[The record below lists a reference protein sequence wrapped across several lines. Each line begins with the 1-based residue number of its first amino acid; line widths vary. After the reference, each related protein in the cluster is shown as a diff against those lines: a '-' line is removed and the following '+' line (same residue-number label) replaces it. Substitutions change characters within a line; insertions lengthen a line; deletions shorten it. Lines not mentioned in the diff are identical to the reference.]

1 MAEETF
7 SQEEMSRNIILVP
20 WDFTEIA
27 KHALEHAIRFAKI
40 TDSDIGLVHVVKRKK
55 ESVDIESKLNIVIDE
70 TEKKYNLRPQTFV
83 REGTI
88 FKTITEI
95 ANEMNAQLVIMGT
108 HGIKGMQKY
117 TGSWAL
123 KVITGTNAPFVV
135 IQEPPQHEQ
144 FRDIVFPI
152 NFKTEN
158 REKLRWANY
167 LSKYYKTK
175 IYLCKSDSF
184 SDELLKRKAKS
195 NFIYA
200 KNYLIENKIDFEIHT
215 LPGAKG
221 FADETVEYAKEI
233 KASLILIMTTKDISF
248 QDYIL
253 GADEQKI
260 IANEAKIPVM
270 CVNPRQLKKQGF
282 FA

>member
-1 MAEETF
+1 MENKNSLSEEF
-7 SQEEMSRNIILVP
+7 SPVIILP
-20 WDFTEIA
+20 WDFSEVA
-27 KHALEHAIRFAKI
+27 KFALEHAIRFAKI
-40 TDSDIGLVHVVKRKK
+40 IDSEITFVNVVKK
-55 ESVDIESKLNIVIDE
+55 EKDIPEVTEKLNIVVEE
-70 TEKKYNLRPQTFV
+70 TEKKYNLKPKIIV

-88 FKTITEI
+88 FKTITDVS
-95 ANEMNAQLVIMGT
+95 NELSAQLVIMGT

-135 IQEPPQHEQ
+135 VQGPPAHEQ
-144 FRDIVFPI
+144 FKDIVFPI

-158 REKLRWANY
+158 REKLRWVNY
-167 LSKYYKTK
+167 LSKYYKSK
-175 IYLCKSDSF
+175 IHLCKIDNF

-200 KNYLIENKIDFEIHT
+200 KNYLIENKIEYDIAT
-215 LPGAKG
+215 LEGKKS
-221 FADETVEYAKEI
+221 FADETIEYANKLES
-233 KASLILIMTTKDISF
+233 SLILIMTTKDISF
-248 QDYIL
+248 QDYVL

-270 CVNPRQLKKQGF
+270 CVNPRQFKKQGF

>member
-1 MAEETF
+1 MLNEDFAP
-7 SQEEMSRNIILVP
+7 IIIVP
-20 WDFTEIA
+20 WDFSDVA
-27 KHALEHAIRFAKI
+27 KFALEHAIRFAKI
-40 TDSDIGLVHVVKRKK
+40 IDSEISLLNVVKK
-55 ESVDIESKLNIVIDE
+55 EKEISEISEKLAVVIEE
-70 TEKKYNLRPQTFV
+70 TEKKYNLKPNIIV
-83 REGTI
+83 KEGTI
-88 FKTITEI
+88 FKTISEV
-95 ANEMNAQLVIMGT
+95 ANELRAQLVIMGT

-135 IQEPPQHEQ
+135 VQGPPAHEQ
-144 FRDIVFPI
+144 FKDIIFPI

-175 IYLCKSDSF
+175 IHLCKIDNF

-200 KNYLIENKIDFEIHT
+200 KNYLIDNKIDYDITT
-215 LPGAKG
+215 LEGKKS
-221 FADETVEYAKEI
+221 FSDETIEYATKLE
-233 KASLILIMTTKDISF
+233 SCLILIMTTKDISF
-248 QDYIL
+248 QDYVL

-260 IANEAKIPVM
+260 IANEAKVPVM
-270 CVNPRQLKKQGF
+270 CVNPRQFKKQGF
-282 FA
+282 FG

>member
-1 MAEETF
+1 MAETF
-7 SQEEMSRNIILVP
+7 STEEMSRSIILVP

-27 KHALEHAIRFAKI
+27 KYALEHAVRFAKI
-40 TDSDIGLVHVVKRKK
+40 TDSEIGLIHVVKKLKEIGDAEKK
-55 ESVDIESKLNIVIDE
+55 LAMVVEE
-70 TEKKYNLRPQTFV
+70 TEKKYNLRLQTIIK
-83 REGTI
+83 EGTI
-88 FKTITEI
+88 FNTISDV

-135 IQEPPQHEQ
+135 VQEPPMHEQ
-144 FRDIVFPI
+144 FKDIVFPI

-167 LSKYYKTK
+167 LSKYYNTK
-175 IYLCKSDSF
+175 IYLCKSDNF
-184 SDELLKRKAKS
+184 TDELLKRKAKS

-200 KNYLIENKIDFEIHT
+200 KNYLIENKINFDIHT

-221 FADETVEYAKEI
+221 FADETIEYAKEI
-233 KASLILIMTTKDISF
+233 EASLILIMTTKDISF

>member
-1 MAEETF
+1 MEEQNLNT
-7 SQEEMSRNIILVP
+7 EDVRTNILVP
-20 WDFTEIA
+20 WDFSEVG
-27 KHALEHAIRFAKI
+27 KYALEHAIRFAKI
-40 TDSDIGLVHVVKRKK
+40 IDGHVILLHVIKK
-55 ESVDIESKLNIVIDE
+55 EKEREKAEKKMEIVVDE
-70 TEKKYNLRPQTFV
+70 TAKKYNLQLSV
-83 REGTI
+83 EIKEGTI
-88 FKTITEI
+88 FKTITEF
-95 ANEMNAQLVIMGT
+95 ANENKVHLVIMGT

-123 KVITGTNAPFVV
+123 KVITGTDAPFVV
-135 IQEPPQHEQ
+135 VQAPPAHEQ
-144 FRDIVFPI
+144 FKDIVFPI

-175 IYLCKSDSF
+175 IYLCKVDQF

-200 KNYLIENKIDFEIHT
+200 KNYLIENKIDYEIST
-215 LPGAKG
+215 LEGKSS
-221 FADETVEYAKEI
+221 FSEETVEFAKKI
-233 KASLILIMTTKDISF
+233 NAGLILIMTTKDISF
-248 QDYIL
+248 QDYVL
-253 GADEQKI
+253 GAEEQKI
-260 IANEAKIPVM
+260 IANDSKIPVM